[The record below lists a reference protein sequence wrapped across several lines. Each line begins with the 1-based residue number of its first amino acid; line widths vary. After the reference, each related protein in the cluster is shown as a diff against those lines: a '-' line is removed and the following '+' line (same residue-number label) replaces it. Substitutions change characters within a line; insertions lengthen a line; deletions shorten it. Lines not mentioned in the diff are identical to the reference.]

1 LANLNS
7 RLARCQLAGFMVIID
22 PVDLRGVDLNLLVS
36 LRVLLTQ
43 RHVTRSAEKLGL
55 TQPAM
60 SASLARSRTLFRD
73 KLLVRGPKG
82 LVLTPRGEQILDQ
95 LNQIMGV
102 TERLIALPEQ
112 FTPEICHRKFALM
125 GSDFVEFVLLPSL
138 MATLA
143 SEAPNLQILYKSPD
157 RKNHE
162 EMLANSELDLV
173 VGYEPDPPKELI
185 RRTLFHEPFVCVARR
200 GHPLLHGQGLTIE
213 HYVELQHVQVLARD
227 ATVYGDD
234 IERAIAA
241 IGLVRNVALWQP
253 TFLAVGNVVA
263 QTDLISTIPSRIAA
277 HFAQVLPIVVYDPPL
292 ALPAPD
298 IALYWH
304 PRSQDDPGHK
314 WLRGKITALL
324 KA

>member
-1 LANLNS
+1 
-7 RLARCQLAGFMVIID
+7 MVIID

-43 RHVTRSAEKLGL
+43 RHVTRSAEQLGV

-60 SASLARSRTLFRD
+60 SASLARSRTLFGD
-73 KLLVRGPKG
+73 KLLVRGPGG
-82 LVLTPRGEQILDQ
+82 LVLTPRGQQILDQ
-95 LNQIMGV
+95 LNQIMEV
-102 TERLIALPEQ
+102 TERLIALPEE
-112 FTPEICHRKFALM
+112 FMPETCHRTFALM
-125 GSDFVEFVLLPSL
+125 GSDFVECILLPSL

-143 SEAPNLQILYKSPD
+143 SEGPNLQILYKSPD
-157 RKNHE
+157 RRNLE
-162 EMLANSELDLV
+162 AMLANGELDLV
-173 VGYEPDPPKELI
+173 VGYVPDPPKELI

-200 GHPLLHGQGLTIE
+200 GHPLLQDQPLKVE

-227 ATVYGDD
+227 ATMYGDD

-241 IGLVRNVALWQP
+241 MGLVRKVALWQP

-263 QTDLISTIPSRIAA
+263 QTNLISTVPRRIAD
-277 HFAQVLPIVVYDPPL
+277 HFAKVFPIVVYDPPL

-298 IALYWH
+298 ITLYWH

-314 WLRGKITALL
+314 WLRGKIAALL
-324 KA
+324 KD